1 MIENDGELFTQ
12 ACPGPDN
19 LNTIYRNFAP
29 YLYPFIIEYCILI
42 VGIFYMMWA
51 NINHCPKKLSASGH
65 HHDSAH
71 IQNEPIISNNTES
84 NMYPSLRSIPE
95 DRLKHVNGVNQ
106 HNGTLNPEI
115 ASVISDHC
123 GNTVDH
129 DSEYKTNLVIYADCH
144 AANRGLFG
152 GMILMILTIVFIILL
167 FVAVQEPYV
176 LIKPML
182 HVKPSFFITEIT
194 LILESWW
201 TEFLN

>member
-1 MIENDGELFTQ
+1 MGMNGNDGELFTL
-12 ACPGPDN
+12 ACPGPEN
-19 LNTIYRNFAP
+19 LNTIYRHFAP
-29 YLYPFIIEYCILI
+29 YLYPFIIEFCILI

-71 IQNEPIISNNTES
+71 NHNEPTILNNMES
-84 NMYPSLRSIPE
+84 NMYPSLRSVPE
-95 DRLKHVNGVNQ
+95 DSIKHMNGVNQ
-106 HNGTLNPEI
+106 HNRTLNPEI

-129 DSEYKTNLVIYADCH
+129 DTEYKTNSVIYADCH

-167 FVAVQEPYV
+167 FVAVQEP
-176 LIKPML
+176 
-182 HVKPSFFITEIT
+182 
-194 LILESWW
+194 
-201 TEFLN
+201 